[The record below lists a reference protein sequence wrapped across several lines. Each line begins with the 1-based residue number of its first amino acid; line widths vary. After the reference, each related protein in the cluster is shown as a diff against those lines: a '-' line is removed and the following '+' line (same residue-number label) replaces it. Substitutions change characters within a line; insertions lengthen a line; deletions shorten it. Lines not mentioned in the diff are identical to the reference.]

1 MMGFYGLTS
10 MGQTR
15 GQIKTT
21 IRQNLDDNGVTFY
34 SDDDLNESFQ
44 DAYDDIAIIS
54 QCICKNV
61 TLTWIGQL
69 SYYDFVNDFGVSD
82 YLATT
87 AIFNYTTNRWLRDDL
102 TIRDFDRIRRD
113 WELWEGTPQFWAS
126 SDPNHIAIAPKYQNA
141 PGAPGA
147 FSLISFSS
155 AFDIGTLGSLG
166 TFKLI
171 YWAQAPVLVSDLNT
185 LLTASDVQNLFEF
198 YVTADML
205 EQAEEFSK
213 AGEYWEKYY
222 NSLQEYSVRV
232 KRINKSDL
240 LLRV

>member
-1 MMGFYGLTS
+1 

-15 GQIKTT
+15 GQIKAT
-21 IRQNLDDNGVTFY
+21 IRLNLDDNGVTFY

-44 DAYDDIAIIS
+44 DAYDDIACMS
-54 QCICKNV
+54 QCVCKNV
-61 TLTWIGQL
+61 ILQWQPQL
-69 SYYDFVNDFGVSD
+69 SYYDFITDFGVQD

-126 SDPNHIAIAPKYQNA
+126 SDPRHIAIAPKYQI
-141 PGAPGA
+141 GGRTPGA
-147 FSLISFSS
+147 FNPNAFSD
-155 AFDIGTLGSLG
+155 AFFVGTGNSLG
-166 TFKLI
+166 NFKLI
-171 YWAQAPVLVSDLNT
+171 YWAQAPVLVSNLDT

-205 EQAEEFSK
+205 ESAEEFSK

-222 NSLQEYSVRV
+222 NSLEEYSGRV